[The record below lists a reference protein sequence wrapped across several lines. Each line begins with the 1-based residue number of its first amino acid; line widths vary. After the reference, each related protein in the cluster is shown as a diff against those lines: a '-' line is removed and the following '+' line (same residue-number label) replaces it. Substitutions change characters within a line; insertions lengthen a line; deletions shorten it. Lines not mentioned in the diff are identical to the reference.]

1 MSTCTKWVTKAVI
14 TCKNW
19 ASQAQQT
26 CSQWADEGANQCSQW
41 ADEGSNQCTSWEE
54 CHWYTPWN
62 CIAGFFCRAWYWVAN
77 WVCQAWYWVAK
88 WVCIAFTWVVVAVCV
103 VFSWVLSLV
112 CVAWDTIRCMIVAL
126 EQLLGQLL
134 GQRQPVPAIDHV
146 FVLMLENR
154 AFDHMFGFSGLK
166 GADQDGQP
174 TAVIG
179 ADPDQDFNVDSGT
192 HQRVPVTTDPPADF
206 ALKGVDQDPGHEFE
220 DTLMALCAQFDEA
233 GSLVLPAPQYQ
244 PVPGGYPPITNGG
257 FVENYMHPSNPDDKA
272 SSTPDRI
279 MRCFDTAEQLPVMYQ
294 LAQEFAICDQW
305 FSSMPG
311 PTWPNRFF
319 LLAASTGGLDH
330 SPSTA
335 DIITATTVEGYQF
348 ENGNVFDLL
357 DDNCID
363 WRIFEGDDFPVS
375 FALSGMNLNA
385 LQGRFTNFEDFE
397 SELSEPGFSPRFV
410 FIEPKY
416 GAHGFDVTGPGD
428 FTCGNS
434 MHPLDDVTRGEK
446 LIKTVYEAIRNS
458 PHWENSLLLIVFD
471 EHGGFYDHVR
481 PPAAVPPGDT
491 MTESY
496 IQHHFQYDQLGVRVP
511 ALVISPLIRRG
522 VIDHTIYDHTS
533 MLASVERLFR
543 IRPLTNRDHAAN
555 DFLHLLSLES
565 PRTDA
570 PTRLREPAANPHPLS
585 CEEDDDQTEDA
596 LIVRRSELRIALR
609 SGRYNEQPVD
619 ALRPTASQIG
629 FAQVALL
636 RILQT
641 ARYPE
646 RQQWID
652 QYKAISN
659 GIDAALFMT
668 EARLKLQH
676 GMDFKRFDRLD
687 NPDKEARS
695 RRTTTER

>member
-1 MSTCTKWVTKAVI
+1 
-14 TCKNW
+14 
-19 ASQAQQT
+19 
-26 CSQWADEGANQCSQW
+26 
-41 ADEGSNQCTSWEE
+41 
-54 CHWYTPWN
+54 
-62 CIAGFFCRAWYWVAN
+62 
-77 WVCQAWYWVAK
+77 
-88 WVCIAFTWVVVAVCV
+88 
-103 VFSWVLSLV
+103 
-112 CVAWDTIRCMIVAL
+112 
-126 EQLLGQLL
+126 
-134 GQRQPVPAIDHV
+134 
-146 FVLMLENR
+146 
-154 AFDHMFGFSGLK
+154 
-166 GADQDGQP
+166 
-174 TAVIG
+174 
-179 ADPDQDFNVDSGT
+179 
-192 HQRVPVTTDPPADF
+192 
-206 ALKGVDQDPGHEFE
+206 
-220 DTLMALCAQFDEA
+220 
-233 GSLVLPAPQYQ
+233 
-244 PVPGGYPPITNGG
+244 
-257 FVENYMHPSNPDDKA
+257 
-272 SSTPDRI
+272 
-279 MRCFDTAEQLPVMYQ
+279 
-294 LAQEFAICDQW
+294 
-305 FSSMPG
+305 
-311 PTWPNRFF
+311 
-319 LLAASTGGLDH
+319 
-330 SPSTA
+330 
-335 DIITATTVEGYQF
+335 
-348 ENGNVFDLL
+348 
-357 DDNCID
+357 
-363 WRIFEGDDFPVS
+363 
-375 FALSGMNLNA
+375 MNLNA

-533 MLASVERLFR
+533 MLASVERLFH

>member
-1 MSTCTKWVTKAVI
+1 
-14 TCKNW
+14 
-19 ASQAQQT
+19 
-26 CSQWADEGANQCSQW
+26 
-41 ADEGSNQCTSWEE
+41 
-54 CHWYTPWN
+54 
-62 CIAGFFCRAWYWVAN
+62 
-77 WVCQAWYWVAK
+77 
-88 WVCIAFTWVVVAVCV
+88 
-103 VFSWVLSLV
+103 
-112 CVAWDTIRCMIVAL
+112 
-126 EQLLGQLL
+126 
-134 GQRQPVPAIDHV
+134 
-146 FVLMLENR
+146 
-154 AFDHMFGFSGLK
+154 
-166 GADQDGQP
+166 
-174 TAVIG
+174 
-179 ADPDQDFNVDSGT
+179 
-192 HQRVPVTTDPPADF
+192 
-206 ALKGVDQDPGHEFE
+206 
-220 DTLMALCAQFDEA
+220 MALCAQFDEA
-233 GSLVLPAPQYQ
+233 GNLILPAPQYQ
-244 PVPGGYPPITNGG
+244 SVPGGYPPVTNAG
-257 FVENYMHPSNPDDKA
+257 FVENYLHPSNPDDKA

-330 SPSTA
+330 SPSNA
-335 DIITATTVEGYQF
+335 DIVTATTVEGYRF
-348 ENGNVFDLL
+348 ENGDVFDLL

-397 SELSEPGFSPRFV
+397 AELSEPGFSPRFV

-533 MLASVERLFR
+533 MLASVERLFHL
-543 IRPLTNRDHAAN
+543 RPLTNRDRAAN
-555 DFLHLLSLES
+555 DFLHLLSLDS

-570 PTRLREPAANPHPLS
+570 PTRLAEPATNPHPLS
-585 CEEDDDQTEDA
+585 CGEDDDQTEDA
-596 LIVRRSELRIALR
+596 LILRRSELRIALR
-609 SGRYNEQPVD
+609 SGRYDEQPVD

-636 RILQT
+636 RVLQT

-676 GMDFKRFDRLD
+676 GMDFKRFDRPD
-687 NPDKEARS
+687 NPDKKARP
-695 RRTTTER
+695 RHR